1 MTDLILSNA
10 NIFAIDPDYL
20 KAKAVCVKDGKI
32 LAVGEN
38 KILEQYIKTNMK
50 AIDCG
55 GHTILPGFIDAH
67 CHLFAF
73 IDGKRI
79 QATSVC

>member
-1 MTDLILSNA
+1 MTELILFNA
-10 NIFAIDPDYL
+10 NVITMNPYYPR
-20 KAKAVCVKDGKI
+20 AKAVCVKDGKI

-38 KILEQYIKTNMK
+38 ENLKQNIKTNMK
-50 AIDCG
+50 TIDCG
-55 GHTILPGFIDAH
+55 GHTILPGSIDAH

-79 QATSVC
+79 QATSGC